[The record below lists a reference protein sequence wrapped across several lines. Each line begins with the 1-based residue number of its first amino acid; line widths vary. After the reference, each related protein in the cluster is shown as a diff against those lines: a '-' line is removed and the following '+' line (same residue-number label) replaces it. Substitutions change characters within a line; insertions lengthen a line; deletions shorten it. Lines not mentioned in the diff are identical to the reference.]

1 MSALKYDSLHKTP
14 QGIRLP
20 KQQPFC
26 REHRQR
32 TMKKQRYIISE
43 LNIARGI
50 GIYLVV
56 LGHALD
62 HYNRNYIPLGPW
74 MNVWAIIYMFHM
86 PLFFFVAGYVYNL
99 SSVSPSSYRDYP
111 SFLTNKARHLLLPY
125 FSFSLILLALRCSLA
140 ALEGRLTMGSIS
152 SDLFLILINP
162 HKGPSS
168 YLWFIY
174 TLFVMYGFFPFVD
187 ITCRKNSFFKP
198 AWLALFLCLYWLS
211 FILGYTMLVDLCANY
226 IFFFLGYLIYQHFDI
241 KSQSLQKYS
250 WCVVLIF
257 ISFSLIYI
265 LNIAGQVFRIP
276 YRLAFALIGIMLV
289 INISSWITNMEKGKI
304 YYILNRLGKSSY
316 DIYLLHY
323 IVGIYSFGIIFY
335 KIFNFTINPRVEV
348 FIILFILPIVSIAF
362 SLVLSDMFLNKYTLT
377 RKLFLGR

>member
-1 MSALKYDSLHKTP
+1 M
-14 QGIRLP
+14 
-20 KQQPFC
+20 
-26 REHRQR
+26 
-32 TMKKQRYIISE
+32 
-43 LNIARGI
+43 
-50 GIYLVV
+50 
-56 LGHALD
+56 
-62 HYNRNYIPLGPW
+62 
-74 MNVWAIIYMFHM
+74 WAIIYMFHM

-99 SSVSPSSYRDYP
+99 SSVSPSSYRDYT

-140 ALEGRLTMGSIS
+140 ALEGQLTMGSIS

-174 TLFVMYGFFPFVD
+174 TLFVMYSFFPFVD
-187 ITCRKNSFFKP
+187 ITCKKKSFFKL

-211 FILGYTMLVDLCANY
+211 FIFGYTMLVDLCANY
-226 IFFFLGYLIYQHFDI
+226 IFFFLGYLIYQHFNI
-241 KSQSLQKYS
+241 KSQSLHKIRWYL
-250 WCVVLIF
+250 VLLF

-265 LNIAGQVFRIP
+265 LNLAGQVFSIP
-276 YRLAFALIGIMLV
+276 YRLAFSLIGIMLV
-289 INISSWITNMEKGKI
+289 INISSWITNIEKGKI
-304 YYILNRLGKSSY
+304 YYFLNRLGKSSY